1 MNIKNIIKDACV
13 LLIITIVAGLALGW
27 VHQIT
32 LKPIQNERDKR
43 KTEAYQKVAP
53 MGKEFEPILS
63 EYYQL
68 SFDKIDE
75 SLEEM
80 KYLVLNEVVNV
91 KDETG
96 EVIGRVINLTT
107 AEGYQ
112 GGIQIVV
119 GIGQKGE
126 VSGISILRISETAG
140 LGMNAL
146 KPEFYGQFAAENEEA
161 VVESFKVVKDKNAPY
176 GEIDALSGATITS
189 KAVVNEV
196 NGALAFYRYAG
207 GGLHE

>member
-1 MNIKNIIKDACV
+1 MNIKNIMKDAFV
-13 LLIITIVAGLALGW
+13 LLVITIVAGFALGW

-32 LKPIQNERDKR
+32 LEPIQNERDKR
-43 KTEAYQKVAP
+43 KNEAYLKVAP

-68 SFDKIDE
+68 SFDEIDE
-75 SLEEM
+75 SLGAM

-96 EVIGRVINLTT
+96 ESIGQVVNLTT

-119 GIGQKGE
+119 GIGEKGE

-146 KPEFYGQFAAENEEA
+146 KPEFYGQFKSENEAEI
-161 VVESFKVVKDKNAPY
+161 VEEFKVVKDKNAPY

-189 KAVVNEV
+189 NAVVNEV

-207 GGLHE
+207 GGLDE